1 MYKATNNLALS
12 IGLEPY
18 YMYRQKNMVGNMEN
32 LGFSKPGKECIYN
45 IEMIEER
52 QTIIAL
58 GADAVS
64 KVVNLETGKI
74 KRFGNVKDVR
84 EYADR
89 IDEMI

>member
-1 MYKATNNLALS
+1 
-12 IGLEPY
+12 
-18 YMYRQKNMVGNMEN
+18 MVGNMEN

-89 IDEMI
+89 IDEMIEKKINLLDTIY